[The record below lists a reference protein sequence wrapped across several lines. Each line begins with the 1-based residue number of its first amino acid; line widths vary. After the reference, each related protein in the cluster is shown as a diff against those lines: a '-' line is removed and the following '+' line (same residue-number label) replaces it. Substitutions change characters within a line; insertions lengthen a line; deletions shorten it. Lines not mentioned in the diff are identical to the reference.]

1 MRIGV
6 DYYPEHWDR
15 SLWESDADL
24 MQQTGVEVVRLAE
37 FAWCR
42 LEPQEGCFDFGW
54 LDDIIEMLTERGI
67 KIVLCTPTNCPP
79 LWFYEKYPESLPG
92 GCNPKDF
99 PNDYFDAYAQVKKYF
114 DNGGKQVEV
123 FVPNDHLYFIC
134 CPDAKSSVLAPSSG
148 SGTIENCEWMITWK
162 YPGLPATS
170 DLISV

>member
-79 LWFYEKYPESLPG
+79 LWFYEKYP
-92 GCNPKDF
+92 
-99 PNDYFDAYAQVKKYF
+99 
-114 DNGGKQVEV
+114 
-123 FVPNDHLYFIC
+123 
-134 CPDAKSSVLAPSSG
+134 
-148 SGTIENCEWMITWK
+148 
-162 YPGLPATS
+162 
-170 DLISV
+170 

>member
-54 LDDIIEMLTERGI
+54 LDDIIGILTERGI
-67 KIVLCTPTNCPP
+67 RIVLCTPTNCPP
-79 LWFYEKYPESLPG
+79 LWFYEKYPEAVQTE
-92 GCNPKDF
+92 KDGHKTRTGIRGHRCINNTDF
-99 PNDYFDAYAQVKKYF
+99 LRYAERIIDVMTKHYADNDSIIAWQIDNELEANFCFCETCIEKYRSWLK
-114 DNGGKQVEV
+114 DK
-123 FVPNDHLYFIC
+123 
-134 CPDAKSSVLAPSSG
+134 
-148 SGTIENCEWMITWK
+148 
-162 YPGLPATS
+162 
-170 DLISV
+170 